1 MQKNNHQLAI
11 WWLPFEKWTSDFGFF
26 KMVAHCSVSLAAFIW
41 RRAPKV
47 QMKKR
52 PSKGDVDVCTRRRL
66 LAGGAVRWRGGPRS
80 PAAGRRVAGAEGGEG
95 ARRPRGLRQG
105 REPNEGRARQPGRS
119 ARPRS
124 PRHPPSVRPSV
135 RPDAPANEGCSRVAA
150 SGVRSKLAGLHPA
163 LRTLTSDYNTLKK
176 QVHHFPAMLHDAID
190 DAKREVGATAQGG
203 RHVTNL
209 FAITRLGFAVQ
220 GSWIWFFFL
229 SGFFFSVC
237 FWGW

>member
-1 MQKNNHQLAI
+1 MTSTCVRDGACSQVALYDGEVARAHRQLDAE
-11 WWLPFEKWTSDFGFF
+11 LLVLKEEKER
-26 KMVAHCSVSLAAFIW
+26 VVHEAFV
-41 RRAPKV
+41 RAES
-47 QMKKR
+47 QMKAVH
-52 PSKGDVDVCTRRRL
+52 DN
-66 LAGGAVRWRGGPRS
+66 LAGQRAC
-80 PAAGRRVAGAEGGEG
+80 
-95 ARRPRGLRQG
+95 ARH
-105 REPNEGRARQPGRS
+105 AI
-119 ARPRS
+119 
-124 PRHPPSVRPSV
+124 HRPSV